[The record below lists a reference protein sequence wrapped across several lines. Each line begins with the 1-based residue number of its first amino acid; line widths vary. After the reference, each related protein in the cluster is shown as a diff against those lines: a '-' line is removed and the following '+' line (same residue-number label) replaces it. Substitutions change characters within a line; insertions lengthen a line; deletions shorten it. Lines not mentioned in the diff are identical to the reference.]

1 MYPKHIL
8 AVAPKVF
15 KALAGIAVF
24 LGVVSALVIFV
35 GIGMPETPR
44 WMGLITLVVG
54 GLYCFFFTVAA
65 ETIELLIEIKAKIK

>member
-8 AVAPKVF
+8 TVAPKVF
-15 KALAGIAVF
+15 KVLAGIAVF

-54 GLYCFFFTVAA
+54 GLYCFFFTVASEA
-65 ETIELLIEIKAKIK
+65 IELLIEIKAKIK